1 MARYWAVCFTA
12 AAAISGAA
20 AAPSPPPPLSLFPGV
35 NAAFSMGSG
44 GAGESGPYYKF
55 VGGGFSS
62 SAACGAAAAA
72 WANASEPAQRCLS
85 ATFFR
90 APRNASFLDQC
101 YCNVEPR
108 WIPLP
113 SDEADSAR
121 LLWPCASSLDCSY
134 NGECDA
140 GSGLCSC
147 DAAWGGPRCSE
158 LQLLPVDAAHP
169 GLRLVDADG
178 RNVSTWGAPMLR
190 DPATGTWHAWAS
202 EMEYGCGINSWET
215 NSHIVHAT
223 AAQPGGPWTRREEVF
238 ATFAHAPD
246 VVRGPAGEW
255 VMALASFPLPAG
267 DGCADCADGITRS
280 QPHRGGCGPDSM
292 HSFRTLLAVAAS
304 PDGPWEAVEL
314 RRLDAS
320 IDWNTALAIN
330 GDGSAVALLR
340 EGMTWAATDFADNT
354 TWRAVGS
361 GMGTALP
368 DADVED
374 PYVYKDARGTFHS
387 LFHAMDVG
395 DDQAFCGGHAF
406 SADGGVT
413 WVYTGLAFS
422 NAANFTDGSLQV
434 FSRRERPHFLF
445 AADGVTIIALSS
457 GVQFAAPPG
466 VACSVNGSAAPCDP
480 VFTLVQPVR
489 QAAERTTLN

>member
-113 SDEADSAR
+113 SDEADSVR

-238 ATFAHAPD
+238 GSFAHEPD
-246 VVRGPAGEW
+246 VVLGPAGEL
-255 VMALASFPLPAG
+255 VMVLSYFALPNTSAAH
-267 DGCADCADGITRS
+267 CTACADGVSLVLAERN
-280 QPHRGGCGPDSM
+280 GCGPNRT
-292 HSFRTLLAVAAS
+292 HNFRQLLAVAPGFDEPFGEPVEIVALTM
-304 PDGPWEAVEL
+304 PW
-314 RRLDAS
+314 
-320 IDWNTALAIN
+320 DWNLALSIN
-330 GDGSAVALLR
+330 ADGSAVGALR
-340 EGMTWAATDFADNT
+340 AIFPWAASNYADNT
-354 TWRAVGS
+354 TWHAVNVPPG
-361 GMGTALP
+361 GAQGPGLP
-368 DADVED
+368 DSNVED
-374 PYVYKDARGTFHS
+374 PYVYKDARGVYHVVYHS
-387 LFHAMDVG
+387 MDAG
-395 DDQAFCGGHAF
+395 AAFCGGHAF
-406 SADGGVT
+406 SRDGASWT
-413 WVYTGLAFS
+413 NTGFAYSNLANYS
-422 NAANFTDGSLQV
+422 DGTFQA
-434 FSRRERPHFLF
+434 FSRRERPHVLF
-445 AADGVTIIALSS
+445 GGADGLTPIALSN
-457 GVQFAAPPG
+457 GVQYAAPPG
-466 VACSVNGSAAPCDP
+466 VSCTIGGSPFPCDP
-480 VFTLVQPVR
+480 IFTLVQPIKAV
-489 QAAERTTLN
+489 